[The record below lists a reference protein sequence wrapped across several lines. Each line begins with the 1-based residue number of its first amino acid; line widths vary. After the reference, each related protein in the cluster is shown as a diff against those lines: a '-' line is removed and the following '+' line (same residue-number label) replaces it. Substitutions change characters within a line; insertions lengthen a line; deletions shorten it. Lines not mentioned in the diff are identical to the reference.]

1 MDNPSPEAEDTWVTF
16 LEMTNSKASH
26 LEKLMAI
33 SDLDEASKLP
43 GSKEQLE
50 LADLLQR
57 HDTNVKKFATKIRT
71 LKKTS
76 AKDHEDLIQKMIDY
90 SQENLSQ

>member
-26 LEKLMAI
+26 LEKLLAI
-33 SDLDEASKLP
+33 SDSDEASKLP

-50 LADLLQR
+50 LAMLLER
-57 HDTNVKKFATKIRT
+57 HDSNVKEFATKIRA

-76 AKDHEDLIQKMIDY
+76 TKDHEALIKKMIDY
-90 SQENLSQ
+90 SQETLSR